1 MEKRR
6 KLKLVETERRRNYL
20 LSESNFEKKTF
31 RKLISNRNQKIKLEM
46 KKTSLFRSLNFRY

>member
-46 KKTSLFRSLNFRY
+46 KKTGLFRSLNFRY

>member
-20 LSESNFEKKTF
+20 LSESNFEKKLSENLLATE
-31 RKLISNRNQKIKLEM
+31 IK
-46 KKTSLFRSLNFRY
+46 KKN

>member
-31 RKLISNRNQKIKLEM
+31 RKLISNINQKIKLEM